1 MNLLQ
6 LLDKLDIEIISDILF
21 SNKMMILFLTSKKL
35 IFLFI

>member
-21 SNKMMILFLTSKKL
+21 SDKMMILFFNIKK
-35 IFLFI
+35 ISRDN